1 MIYPI
6 SADTA
11 GKASDQIAKS
21 SGFWY
26 QIQKLHL
33 LYGQINWINQ
43 IRSWILIGEP
53 KYPFLN

>member
-11 GKASDQIAKS
+11 GKASDQITKS
-21 SGFWY
+21 SGFWH

-33 LYGQINWINQ
+33 RHGQINWINQ
-43 IRSWILIGEP
+43 IRSWILIGET